1 MKKLL
6 NRENSAIYEIIL
18 LLLILA
24 GILLPQLIGTTMVT
38 DDSAGVDENGLPIA
52 TKTFTDLEAPGTKFG
67 TLTIQEW
74 ETEIRKRFPEG
85 EVQHF
90 ANTANLYAALD
101 AGIIDAAFGFIDERE
116 SVAGTYPSLA
126 YITEPFATI
135 DFGFGTQKGESGRVI
150 LGELNLYLTELKQSG
165 EYDKLRQKWEDPARE
180 GDVMGEYSFTG
191 EKGTLRVATGGL
203 WTPMTFFEGETLT
216 GEFVEIIKG
225 FCASAGYIP
234 QFEVVSFSAE
244 IAGLAAGT
252 YDIVADSIVTTDE
265 RKESI
270 SITDPLMKD
279 EYYLLVRREPVL
291 KEVPKAS
298 LFIENLKGSIQRNFI
313 TEDRYRIILSGLG
326 VTLSLSLAA
335 GVFGTI
341 LGAFICF
348 LHMRKNPFIHAFAAL
363 YIRIFRALPVVVL
376 LLVFYYIVFR
386 NSGLSAFK
394 ICAITFSIEF
404 SAYCAEIFRS
414 GINTVPDGQYKAAA
428 ALGFGKL
435 RSFLKVI
442 WPQAMVHILPVY
454 SGQFISTVKM
464 TAVAG
469 YISVVDLTK
478 ASDIILARTY
488 DAFFPLFFT
497 AFVYFLI
504 CWLLV
509 NMLRFLEKRIDPS
522 ARSVSGDILAVVNA
536 FDPEHAEDYSDG
548 NNYRTDQDNTPL
560 IRVEHLRKS
569 FENVTPVKDVSFD
582 ISRGDVISIIGPSGT
597 GKSTLLYLI
606 NHLLEPDG
614 GRIFFDGQDTLE
626 KGYDFNRMREQIGM
640 VFQSFN
646 LFPHLTIIENLMLA
660 QTELLKRSRRDACE
674 RSMKL
679 LNMVGLTDKA
689 LSLPSQLSGG
699 QQQRVAIIRAVAMDP
714 KIILFDEPTSAL
726 DPTMVGE
733 VLAAIRMLVRGGMTM
748 VIVTHEMRFAK
759 DVSNRVLFIDEGI
772 IYEEGTPD
780 EIFNDPKRH
789 KTRQFINRLKVFE
802 TKIPKSGFDLLNLIT
817 RIEQFGF
824 RNMISRQ
831 LVYRMVTVAE
841 ELCIQTIL
849 PGLNSSEKIGLVFE
863 YNEENGT
870 GISMEVTY
878 PSKDQDPLEEADP
891 ISRKLIENACHDLS
905 YQCSGGFCTVKGSIE

>member
-1 MKKLL
+1 M
-6 NRENSAIYEIIL
+6 
-18 LLLILA
+18 
-24 GILLPQLIGTTMVT
+24 
-38 DDSAGVDENGLPIA
+38 
-52 TKTFTDLEAPGTKFG
+52 
-67 TLTIQEW
+67 
-74 ETEIRKRFPEG
+74 
-85 EVQHF
+85 
-90 ANTANLYAALD
+90 
-101 AGIIDAAFGFIDERE
+101 
-116 SVAGTYPSLA
+116 
-126 YITEPFATI
+126 
-135 DFGFGTQKGESGRVI
+135 
-150 LGELNLYLTELKQSG
+150 
-165 EYDKLRQKWEDPARE
+165 
-180 GDVMGEYSFTG
+180 
-191 EKGTLRVATGGL
+191 
-203 WTPMTFFEGETLT
+203 
-216 GEFVEIIKG
+216 
-225 FCASAGYIP
+225 
-234 QFEVVSFSAE
+234 
-244 IAGLAAGT
+244 
-252 YDIVADSIVTTDE
+252 ADSIVTTDE

-291 KEVPKAS
+291 KEVPKAL
-298 LFIENLKGSIQRNFI
+298 LFIENLKGSIHRNFI

-326 VTLSLSLAA
+326 VTLSLSLSA

-348 LHMRKNPFIHAFAAL
+348 LRMRKNPFIRAFAAL

-478 ASDIILARTY
+478 ASDIILSRTY

-509 NMLRFLEKRIDPS
+509 NILRFLEKRIDPS
-522 ARSVSGDILAVVNA
+522 VRSVRGDILAVVNA
-536 FDPEHAEDYSDG
+536 FDPEHAEDYSVG
-548 NNYRTDQDNTPL
+548 NNYRTDHDNSPL

-569 FENVTPVKDVSFD
+569 FESVTPVKDVSFD

-614 GRIFFDGQDTLE
+614 GRILFEGQDTLE

-660 QTELLKRSRRDACE
+660 QTELLKRSRREACE

-733 VLAAIRMLVRGGMTM
+733 VLAAIRMLVKGGMTM

-759 DVSNRVLFIDEGI
+759 DVSNRVLFIDEGV

-870 GISMEVTY
+870 SISMEVSY
-878 PSKDQDPLEEADP
+878 PSKDRDPLEEADP
-891 ISRKLIENACHDLS
+891 LSRKLIENACHDLS

>member
-1 MKKLL
+1 M
-6 NRENSAIYEIIL
+6 
-18 LLLILA
+18 
-24 GILLPQLIGTTMVT
+24 
-38 DDSAGVDENGLPIA
+38 
-52 TKTFTDLEAPGTKFG
+52 
-67 TLTIQEW
+67 
-74 ETEIRKRFPEG
+74 
-85 EVQHF
+85 
-90 ANTANLYAALD
+90 
-101 AGIIDAAFGFIDERE
+101 
-116 SVAGTYPSLA
+116 
-126 YITEPFATI
+126 
-135 DFGFGTQKGESGRVI
+135 
-150 LGELNLYLTELKQSG
+150 
-165 EYDKLRQKWEDPARE
+165 
-180 GDVMGEYSFTG
+180 
-191 EKGTLRVATGGL
+191 
-203 WTPMTFFEGETLT
+203 
-216 GEFVEIIKG
+216 
-225 FCASAGYIP
+225 
-234 QFEVVSFSAE
+234 
-244 IAGLAAGT
+244 
-252 YDIVADSIVTTDE
+252 
-265 RKESI
+265 
-270 SITDPLMKD
+270 
-279 EYYLLVRREPVL
+279 
-291 KEVPKAS
+291 
-298 LFIENLKGSIQRNFI
+298 
-313 TEDRYRIILSGLG
+313 
-326 VTLSLSLAA
+326 
-335 GVFGTI
+335 
-341 LGAFICF
+341 
-348 LHMRKNPFIHAFAAL
+348 
-363 YIRIFRALPVVVL
+363 VVL

-404 SAYCAEIFRS
+404 SAYCAEIFRN

-435 RSFLKVI
+435 RSFFKVI

-536 FDPEHAEDYSDG
+536 FDPEHAEDYSVG
-548 NNYRTDQDNTPL
+548 NNYRTDLDNTPL

-689 LSLPSQLSGG
+689 LSLPSQGSSIYLWR
-699 QQQRVAIIRAVAMDP
+699 QYH
-714 KIILFDEPTSAL
+714 AL
-726 DPTMVGE
+726 
-733 VLAAIRMLVRGGMTM
+733 LIFRGLKP
-748 VIVTHEMRFAK
+748 RK
-759 DVSNRVLFIDEGI
+759 LKS
-772 IYEEGTPD
+772 D
-780 EIFNDPKRH
+780 EIIQAHTEAVNGLMDVIEWYKTDAEKRP
-789 KTRQFINRLKVFE
+789 E
-802 TKIPKSGFDLLNLIT
+802 IT
-817 RIEQFGF
+817 RE
-824 RNMISRQ
+824 RNDLKMA
-831 LVYRMVTVAE
+831 AE
-841 ELCIQTIL
+841 EW
-849 PGLNSSEKIGLVFE
+849 V
-863 YNEENGT
+863 
-870 GISMEVTY
+870 
-878 PSKDQDPLEEADP
+878 
-891 ISRKLIENACHDLS
+891 
-905 YQCSGGFCTVKGSIE
+905 